1 MGTVPGVE
9 ARVVRQ
15 DVLLD
20 QLDVLHADATQLVP
34 LALLVAA
41 HEADAEPALLV
52 GQPSVRHDAPCQEEL
67 EGKRPEH
74 LRLRSGRA
82 ASGGQAMA
90 GRRWRGSRA
99 GRGALARP
107 SGSIKLHMDAFVL
120 YHLFGL

>member
-9 ARVVRQ
+9 DREVRQ

-20 QLDVLHADATQLVP
+20 QLDVLHADAAQLVP

-67 EGKRPEH
+67 EGKGPEH

-82 ASGGQAMA
+82 GDGGQAVA
-90 GRRWRGSRA
+90 AAA
-99 GRGALARP
+99 GRGVAHWPVPLEA
-107 SGSIKLHMDAFVL
+107 
-120 YHLFGL
+120 